1 MHIDKNKPFTDML
14 SLHQQ
19 GYTSLEFAQTFLCV
33 IFNTF
38 KYNALIYK
46 KKKKKKKGINFTFL
60 SMVLWFD
67 FGTVSTVSYFCFTFY

>member
-38 KYNALIYK
+38 KYNALINK
-46 KKKKKKKGINFTFL
+46 KKKRYQFYISFYGFMIRF
-60 SMVLWFD
+60 WDCFD
-67 FGTVSTVSYFCFTFY
+67 SVILLFYILLIYI